1 MNSVKKII
9 LILSALIVL
18 TMQCSMIRI
27 LTKLGRNGRNVIK
40 VVAPIIHHVLDFG
53 FHVKENRHTTSL
65 ITSAIRQ
72 WINNVQ
78 VECNVFI
85 SRMSYLDALPYN

>member
-1 MNSVKKII
+1 
-9 LILSALIVL
+9 
-18 TMQCSMIRI
+18 
-27 LTKLGRNGRNVIK
+27 
-40 VVAPIIHHVLDFG
+40 
-53 FHVKENRHTTSL
+53 VKENRHTTSL

-85 SRMSYLDALPYN
+85 SRMSYLDVTTVITTVYNHGL